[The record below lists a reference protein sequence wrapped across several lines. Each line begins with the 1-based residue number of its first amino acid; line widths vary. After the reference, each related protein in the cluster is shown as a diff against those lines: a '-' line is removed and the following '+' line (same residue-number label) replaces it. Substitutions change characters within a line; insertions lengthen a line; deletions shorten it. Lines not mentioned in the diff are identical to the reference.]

1 MTVTS
6 TTYCTIDEAWGDLT
20 GGKKKDSKR
29 RKQPVQDPI
38 CDLYESRANTSAYAA
53 ETDLVRF
60 ANDYY
65 NRSAN
70 GQENNVRETSPK
82 NVKINATDSMYDLSI
97 ANTNA
102 NKSAFEKQF
111 EVKLPPMYDVKDEMD
126 MEQEED
132 EVIIKPQMR
141 YPQQLTQP
149 HQSSPHIDTF
159 NNYDNYDESHNYQE
173 MKRYNSSRYSSMQ
186 ILDLVLYV
194 VSGIILIF
202 LLEQFVKI
210 GIHLQH

>member
-1 MTVTS
+1 MTVTG
-6 TTYCTIDEAWGDLT
+6 TNYCSIDEAWGDLT

-38 CDLYESRANTSAYAA
+38 CDLYESRANTSTYSA

-65 NRSAN
+65 NRSAS
-70 GQENNVRETSPK
+70 GQENNIRETTPK
-82 NVKINATDSMYDLSI
+82 TVKINPSESMYDLSSD
-97 ANTNA
+97 NA

-111 EVKLPPMYDVKDEMD
+111 EMKLPPMYDVKEEMD
-126 MEQEED
+126 EEE
-132 EVIIKPQMR
+132 EVMPMPKAEMRRQPMPSTPQ
-141 YPQQLTQP
+141 
-149 HQSSPHIDTF
+149 IDTY
-159 NNYDNYDESHNYQE
+159 NNFDNYDESNNYQE
-173 MKRYNSSRYSSMQ
+173 MKRHHYARYSNLQ